1 MNRSSSPAPEDT
13 TVELSERQCWELL
26 RRSTIGRLAVGSAD
40 GPDIFPVTYLVD
52 HGTVVFRTA
61 AGTKLAASSHHR
73 VAFEVDGWDDPPS
86 TAWSVVL
93 RGRAERLLDRE
104 ENLHALA
111 LPLAPWQEGRKPWFV
126 RVVPDS
132 TTGRRLTLTAQ
143 ARAALHPVR

>member
-1 MNRSSSPAPEDT
+1 MDAQTDPTDVDPTA
-13 TVELSERQCWELL
+13 ELSERQCWELL
-26 RRSTIGRLAVGSAD
+26 RRSTIGRLAVAGDA
-40 GPDIFPVTYLVD
+40 GPDIFPVTYVVD

-61 AGTKLAASSHHR
+61 AGTKLAAASHRR

-93 RGRAERLLDRE
+93 HGRAERLLERE

-126 RVVPDS
+126 RVVPDA
-132 TTGRRLTLTAQ
+132 TTGRRLTLTAG
-143 ARAALHPVR
+143 ARAARHPVR